1 MINIIFTK
9 EDLKNG
15 NLLKK
20 ILDTLN
26 ENDKY
31 ILMIKKYYKNRTL
44 SQNRLYWLWLNYLE
58 KETGN
63 DKNDLH
69 EFFKMKFLEIKT
81 TNIFDNEMKIY
92 QSTAK
97 LNKIEFMEYLDKI
110 HLFVLENLNI
120 NLPYSSDENFEI
132 FYLENA

>member
-1 MINIIFTK
+1 
-9 EDLKNG
+9 
-15 NLLKK
+15 
-20 ILDTLN
+20 
-26 ENDKY
+26 
-31 ILMIKKYYKNRTL
+31 
-44 SQNRLYWLWLNYLE
+44 
-58 KETGN
+58 
-63 DKNDLH
+63 
-69 EFFKMKFLEIKT
+69 
-81 TNIFDNEMKIY
+81 MKIY

>member
-9 EDLKNG
+9 EELKNG

-81 TNIFDNEMKIY
+81 TNIFGNEMKIY